1 MKVSAKLSAKKL
13 LVLIHLP
20 NRVLLFPWY
29 FIKLKLV
36 LGTIFNKGT
45 YWWCHMIHELDF
57 DLKWFDLYNAEQI
70 REQNNGNINHPFCQ
84 LLSLAETLVLFWKLR
99 FRGGYRPPLWTMLVK
114 TINWLISTWWE
125 TLVVNWLKL
134 GHSLSWN
141 NSSWWQIRKPQ
152 RKMKNSM
159 QDFSHLPQMQY
170 FKFPYLTPF
179 STIRTV

>member
-1 MKVSAKLSAKKL
+1 MYWGQYLTKELD
-13 LVLIHLP
+13 
-20 NRVLLFPWY
+20 
-29 FIKLKLV
+29 
-36 LGTIFNKGT
+36 
-45 YWWCHMIHELDF
+45 WWCHMIHELDF

-99 FRGGYRPPLWTMLVK
+99 FRRGYRPPLWTMLVK